1 MAALANPHRVGATLL
16 IALAVS
22 ACGTKNLLVAG
33 DGMSPTLTSGQN
45 VIVNTS
51 AYDSASPKRGDIVLF
66 KMNGEQIARIVGLP
80 GETISFPDGV
90 AAVNDARLNETY
102 LAPGTLTTAPQN
114 TYSVPAGSYFVLHDN
129 RAKLADSRTFGF
141 IARSAIEGKI
151 G

>member
-1 MAALANPHRVGATLL
+1 MAALANPQKLGATLL

-22 ACGTKNLLVAG
+22 ACGVKSVKIAG
-33 DGMSPTLTSGQN
+33 DAMAPTLTNGQ
-45 VIVNTS
+45 VVVVNTS

-66 KMNGEQIARIVGLP
+66 RTNLIARIVGLP

-90 AAVNDARLNETY
+90 AAVNDIRLNETY
-102 LAPGTLTTAPQN
+102 LAPGTPTTAPQN

-129 RAKLADSRTFGF
+129 RAKLGDSRDFGS

>member
-1 MAALANPHRVGATLL
+1 MAALANPQKLGAALL

-22 ACGTKNLLVAG
+22 ACGVKSVKIAG
-33 DGMSPTLTSGQN
+33 DAMAPTLTNGQV

-66 KMNGEQIARIVGLP
+66 KESSEQIARIAGRP

-90 AAVNDARLNETY
+90 AAVNDLRLNETY

-129 RAKLADSRTFGF
+129 RAKVTDSRSFGS

>member
-1 MAALANPHRVGATLL
+1 MAALANPQKLGAALL

-22 ACGTKNLLVAG
+22 ACGVKSVKIAG
-33 DGMSPTLTSGQN
+33 DAMAPTLTNGQV

-66 KMNGEQIARIVGLP
+66 KESSEQIARIVGLP

-90 AAVNDARLNETY
+90 VAINDKRILEPY
-102 LAPGTLTTAPQN
+102 LAQIGTTAPQN
-114 TYSVPAGSYFVLHDN
+114 SYSVPAGSYFVLHDN
-129 RAKLADSRTFGF
+129 RAKLGDSRTIGP
-141 IARSAIEGKI
+141 ITRSAIEGKI